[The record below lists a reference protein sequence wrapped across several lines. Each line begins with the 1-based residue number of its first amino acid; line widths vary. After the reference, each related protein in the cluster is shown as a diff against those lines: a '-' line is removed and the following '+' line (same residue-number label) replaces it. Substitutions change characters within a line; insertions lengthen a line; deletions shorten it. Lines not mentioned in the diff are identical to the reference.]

1 MVRDQGALRSLPS
14 KKHSCSELQ
23 KGHQHMLKVKKER
36 ESPEEL
42 DRKIKEYEDELKALK
57 AAQTA
62 DSKAASAVASPDDET
77 QPASPEEVEK
87 ARGRARKGK
96 DTQKNAVAEPSEPKT
111 RRTAAKAAPK
121 AMSAPSG
128 RSKSKSD
135 DGSTPESAKK
145 PGGKQPAQPPSKRL
159 RSKSSG
165 DPPAAPPRDPKIADL
180 EKANAKLKKQ
190 LEALQKASSASTAK
204 PSSQKRPR
212 TPPSSAAASK
222 KPTFSPQSEDED
234 GPEDFDIFG
243 TPRYEP
249 SDESGG
255 ENEIVGEGE
264 EGEDDEGEGELS
276 ESAKNQRLRRICEVK
291 PGTGVCR
298 VPDEI
303 HARWKKGG
311 TERLKLRDELEA
323 AGWDKDEFVNA
334 IIRIKE
340 KTSKF
345 TRHKRRG
352 WYTKEKMKVK
362 LGWSKC
368 LVRICVSHPYKT

>member
-1 MVRDQGALRSLPS
+1 MQ
-14 KKHSCSELQ
+14 
-23 KGHQHMLKVKKER
+23 
-36 ESPEEL
+36 
-42 DRKIKEYEDELKALK
+42 
-57 AAQTA
+57 
-62 DSKAASAVASPDDET
+62 
-77 QPASPEEVEK
+77 
-87 ARGRARKGK
+87 
-96 DTQKNAVAEPSEPKT
+96 
-111 RRTAAKAAPK
+111 
-121 AMSAPSG
+121 
-128 RSKSKSD
+128 
-135 DGSTPESAKK
+135 
-145 PGGKQPAQPPSKRL
+145 
-159 RSKSSG
+159 
-165 DPPAAPPRDPKIADL
+165 
-180 EKANAKLKKQ
+180 ANAKLKKQ

-264 EGEDDEGEGELS
+264 EGEDDEGGANTKEGEGELS

-323 AGWDKDEFVNA
+323 AGWDKEWFYFNVGCIFLYACTSLRQVCASRILLVCHVICLHA
-334 IIRIKE
+334 IYIAVFKCFWGTLRNINLP
-340 KTSKF
+340 SKF
-345 TRHKRRG
+345 
-352 WYTKEKMKVK
+352 
-362 LGWSKC
+362 
-368 LVRICVSHPYKT
+368 